1 MYTCRKYAYC
11 YNRRVLCII
20 SFDIS
25 DITYYDYVWNTLSW
39 ILLDFLIAQPVVS
52 DSAYGMLVTMNYWHP
67 KYTPI
72 YDPSHKIMW
81 APLAAYREVPVAG
94 WVGGWVMTDRLTT
107 CFGANNVISF
117 TPSFTYPHCG
127 ILTYCICIPQG
138 FGSVKFV
145 MTPPYFVQHQYF
157 WNIVIE
163 PEYAVTTFEW
173 IHAVPTVNH

>member
-72 YDPSHKIMW
+72 YDPSHKNNVG
-81 APLAAYREVPVAG
+81 APSGLSRSTG
-94 WVGGWVMTDRLTT
+94 SGMGGWMGYDR
-107 CFGANNVISF
+107 S
-117 TPSFTYPHCG
+117 PDY
-127 ILTYCICIPQG
+127 
-138 FGSVKFV
+138 
-145 MTPPYFVQHQYF
+145 MF
-157 WNIVIE
+157 WGK
-163 PEYAVTTFEW
+163 
-173 IHAVPTVNH
+173 